1 MVERIYLGPKAS
13 VEAMLRGALRDQCE
27 AAKVAFLYK
36 QRLDEKRHKVSL
48 PMLDGRQ
55 WAEYPEVSN
64 G

>member
-1 MVERIYLGPKAS
+1 VGLGTGRY
-13 VEAMLRGALRDQCE
+13 RGAVLVDSITATTDAQGV
-27 AAKVAFLYK
+27 AAFYK
-36 QRLDEKRHKVSL
+36 QRREGNKKVSL

>member
-1 MVERIYLGPKAS
+1 MSDGSDIEWT
-13 VEAMLRGALRDQCE
+13 EATWNPVRGC
-27 AAKVAFLYK
+27 V
-36 QRLDEKRHKVSL
+36 KVSL